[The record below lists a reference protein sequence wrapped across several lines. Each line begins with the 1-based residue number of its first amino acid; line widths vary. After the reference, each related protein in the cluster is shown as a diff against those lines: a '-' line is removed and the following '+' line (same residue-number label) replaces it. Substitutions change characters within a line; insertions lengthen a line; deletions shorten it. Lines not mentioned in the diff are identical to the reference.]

1 MCYSCPF
8 ERPIRLS
15 SRYVQKAL
23 VIYKHLGLSIAKIVL
38 TFENVYSAF
47 CEPTPEMKTLFYIM
61 EQLSTEARIIKLY
74 KVGSYK

>member
-1 MCYSCPF
+1 M
-8 ERPIRLS
+8 RLS
-15 SRYVQKAL
+15 SRYVQRAL
-23 VIYKHLGLSIAKIVL
+23 VIDKHLGLSIAKIVL

-74 KVGSYK
+74 EVGSYK